1 MNKIIKRV
9 TLTNF
14 KKIENQVYDFTDFD
28 LLVGQN
34 NSGKSTVLQAL
45 AIWQYCIDEFGRR
58 PNKKGESGIQ
68 IVLPNFTALPL
79 PEFNLLWKNKE
90 TQKKGAP
97 YILIEINVEW
107 RSSTG
112 EDLIFGVNLRY
123 QTQQSVYAI
132 PKLGWEKF
140 HELRKSDAF
149 PRILYVPP
157 FSGLEPTEIWYDDA
171 VIRRNVG
178 KAQPGSVL
186 RNLLY
191 RVVGKEHDGRTLSLK
206 ENQDWIELKTVMQEW
221 FGVNLNP
228 PEYEKGGTG
237 TDIGVTYSVIGGKEF
252 DIISGGSGF
261 HQVLTLLAFFYGYQ
275 GLTTILL
282 DEPDAHM
289 HVNLQRKIIQFFKQ
303 KKTVQ
308 FLIATHAEEFIK
320 GVNVH
325 SIISVLS
332 NRHKRTESTQDIITA
347 LSEIDNL
354 TISQTAQSPYILYI
368 EGEDDER
375 VLRSWAGVLKKTEVL
390 AKFHLRVMGGG
401 NKEAMKSNT
410 EKHFRGLRQIN
421 PDVKKMIIFDY
432 DSDETYHPEK
442 DNPVIYEWKRKNI
455 ENYLLVPFAWK
466 RSVLDKLN
474 LDLSNQISAPL
485 EKIIDDFFD
494 EQGLILP
501 KNSTWFDTKA
511 NYFEEVNGKKILFER
526 DDSLFH
532 RIRNQSNLIIDRST
546 VAANMAPEEIHQD
559 IHILFKKMENL
570 SS

>member
-1 MNKIIKRV
+1 MNKMLKRV

-14 KKIENQVYDFTDFD
+14 KKIEDQVYDFTDFD

-90 TQKKGAP
+90 TQKKGQP
-97 YILIEINVEW
+97 YILIEINLEW
-107 RSSTG
+107 RGSLG
-112 EDLIFGVNLRY
+112 EHLSFGVNLRY
-123 QTQQSVYAI
+123 QTPQSVYAI

-140 HELRKSDAF
+140 HELRKSDAY

-186 RNLLY
+186 RNLLF
-191 RVVGKEHDGRTLSLK
+191 RVISKERNGKTISLK
-206 ENQDWIELKTVMQEW
+206 ENQDWAELKSVMHEW
-221 FGVNLNP
+221 FGVTLNP

-237 TDIGVTYSVIGGKEF
+237 TDIGVTYSVYGGKEF

-261 HQVLTLLAFFYGYQ
+261 HQVLTLLAFFYGYP

-320 GVNVH
+320 GVNVD

-332 NRHKRTESTQDIITA
+332 NKHKRIESTTEIITA

-354 TISQTAQSPYILYI
+354 TISQTSQSPYIIYV

-375 VLRSWAGVLKKTEVL
+375 ILRSWAVILKKAEIF
-390 AKFHLRVMGGG
+390 AKFHPRIMGGG
-401 NKEAMKSNT
+401 TKESMKKDS
-410 EKHFRGLRQIN
+410 ERHFKGLRQIN
-421 PDVKKMIIFDY
+421 PLVKKLMVFDY
-432 DSDETYHPEK
+432 DSEETYHPEK
-442 DNPVIYEWKRKNI
+442 NNPAIFEWERKNI
-455 ENYLLVPFAWK
+455 ENYLLVPNAWK
-466 RSVLDKLN
+466 RAILDKLN
-474 LDLSNQISAPL
+474 IDESNQISMPL
-485 EKIIDDFFD
+485 EDIVDVFFE
-494 EQGLILP
+494 EQGLSLP

-511 NYFEEVNGKKILFER
+511 NIFEEVNGKKILFDKE
-526 DDSLFH
+526 DSLFQ
-532 RIRNQSNLIIDRST
+532 RIRKVSNLIIDRST
-546 VAANMAPEEIHQD
+546 VASNMHHDEIHENV
-559 IHILFKKMENL
+559 HALFAKLEKL
-570 SS
+570 SE